1 MRMTKCIGVPA
12 MLEQLA
18 EECAECGK
26 AVLKLSRILRKEN
39 PTPVSEGVAKAILV
53 EEYTDIV
60 QCAEDLG
67 LFIDVSQ
74 IKNKKECFE
83 RRYNEFKRNCV

>member
-1 MRMTKCIGVPA
+1 

-18 EECAECGK
+18 EEAAELSH
-26 AVLKLSRILRKEN
+26 AALKLSRILRKEN
-39 PTPVSEGVAKAILV
+39 PTPVTETEAKANLI

-67 LFIDVSQ
+67 LFIDTSQ
-74 IKNKKECFE
+74 IINKKERFE
-83 RRYNEFKRNCV
+83 RRYHEYKRNCV